1 MTDSYVGLLS
11 ATIMV
16 VDDEPANLTL
26 IDRTL
31 RSEGYRHLVLIRDPR
46 EVEDIYVSQRFDLI
60 ILDLNMPYIDGFG
73 VMEKLLARNDPIL
86 PPILVLTAQYGRDF
100 VLRALTGGARDFL
113 SKPFDR
119 MELLAR
125 VRNLLDVQLG
135 RRLLHDQ
142 KQMLEQLV
150 HARTQELRNT
160 RLQVVQR
167 LGRAAE
173 YRDNETGFH
182 ILRMSHTCAL
192 LAKSLGWNEADTER
206 MLHASPMH
214 DIGKIGIPDGILLKP
229 GKLDPEEWEIMKTHA
244 TIGAHI
250 LDGDDSDLLVMARE
264 IALTHHERWDGAGY
278 PRGLAGDQ
286 IPLVGRIVAIAD
298 VFDALTSERPYKRA
312 WTVEDALNYIRE
324 NNGRHFDPQIVA
336 HFEERLPEILAIR
349 ERFSE
354 PENQQTP

>member
-1 MTDSYVGLLS
+1 MAELDAGVLS

-31 RSEGYRHLVLIRDPR
+31 RAEGYARLVLIRDPR
-46 EVEDIYVSQRFDLI
+46 EVEETYKSQCFDLI
-60 ILDLNMPYIDGFG
+60 ILDLNMPYLDGFA
-73 VMEKLLARNDPIL
+73 VMEKLLALNDPIL

-100 VLRALTGGARDFL
+100 VLRALNGGARDFL

-125 VRNLLDVQLG
+125 VRNLVDIQIG

-160 RLQVVQR
+160 RLQIVQR

-192 LAKSLGWNEADTER
+192 LAKAVGWDEAECEKI
-206 MLHASPMH
+206 LHASPMH
-214 DIGKIGIPDGILLKP
+214 DIGKIGVPDGILLKP
-229 GKLDPEEWEIMKTHA
+229 GKLDPEEWEIMKTHV

-250 LDGDDSDLLVMARE
+250 LDGDDSDLLLMARE

-278 PRGLAGDQ
+278 PCGLAGED
-286 IPLVGRIVAIAD
+286 IPIVGRIAAIAD
-298 VFDALTSERPYKRA
+298 VFDALTSERPYKKA
-312 WTVEDALNYIRE
+312 WPVEEALGYIRD
-324 NNGRHFDPQIVA
+324 NKGRHFDPVIVD
-336 HFEERLPEILAIR
+336 HFEKNIADVFKIR
-349 ERFSE
+349 EKFRE
-354 PENQQTP
+354 PPD